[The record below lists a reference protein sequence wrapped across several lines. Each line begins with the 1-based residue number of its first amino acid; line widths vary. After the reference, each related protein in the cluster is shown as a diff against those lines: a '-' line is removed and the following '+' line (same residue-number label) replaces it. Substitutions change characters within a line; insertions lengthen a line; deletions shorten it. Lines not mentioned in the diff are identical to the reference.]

1 MIQKSSGSGF
11 GRNRCSLAT
20 MRVVLGN
27 NYLIFLVSGAPPRTP
42 SVEGD
47 KSPSTLKFFNELSRG
62 HNAGGGGQNANTF
75 LLSLTCSEFKTE
87 TFKTDRHSKIEDR
100 DLKLCEGING
110 HLGYLGHQFLLG

>member
-1 MIQKSSGSGF
+1 MEVGF

-62 HNAGGGGQNANTF
+62 HNAGCGGGRQNANTF
-75 LLSLTCSEFKTE
+75 LLSLTCSEFKT
-87 TFKTDRHSKIEDR
+87 DRHSKIEDR
-100 DLKLCEGING
+100 DLNSL
-110 HLGYLGHQFLLG
+110 